1 MEEFLNK
8 LFPNLTDDVI
18 ETTID
23 RLVEIGASELED
35 LAYLEE
41 ADSSGILKPIQVRKL
56 LQHAKGLPIYMYIS
70 GVARTVI
77 GGHIFIY
84 LCSALLKSFE
94 INCCYGM

>member
-41 ADSSGILKPIQVRKL
+41 ADLSGILKPIQVRKL
-56 LQHAKGLPIYMYIS
+56 LQHSKGLPIYMYIS
-70 GVARTVI
+70 DVARTII
-77 GGHIFIY
+77 GGGGIY
-84 LCSALLKSFE
+84 SCSALLKSFE
-94 INCCYGM
+94 INCFYGM

>member
-41 ADSSGILKPIQVRKL
+41 ADLSGILKPIQV
-56 LQHAKGLPIYMYIS
+56 
-70 GVARTVI
+70 
-77 GGHIFIY
+77 
-84 LCSALLKSFE
+84 
-94 INCCYGM
+94 

>member
-41 ADSSGILKPIQVRKL
+41 ADLSGILKPIQVRKL

-70 GVARTVI
+70 GVARTII
-77 GGHIFIY
+77 GGHIFVFCFI
-84 LCSALLKSFE
+84 KIF
-94 INCCYGM
+94 